1 MKLEL
6 KEYQVG
12 AHEDLLDEIDNAM
25 SRHRKKSDKIF
36 AISLA
41 SPTGSGKTI
50 IMTSVVETILYGNED
65 YDPVPDATILWVSD
79 SPTLNE
85 QTKRKMSMHSSYIKE
100 SQLVSVTNT
109 LDQKSLDKG
118 KVYFSNTQQLGK
130 SATTFHEISDKRK
143 YPIWETIAN
152 TVNEQNEKFIL
163 IIDEAHRGVNAKGK
177 TSGGTI
183 VQKLMDGVS
192 GNLPVPIVVGISA
205 TPDRFNTAMD
215 QDTSR
220 DLVKVPV
227 DTLEVKNSGL
237 IKDKLLV
244 LHPKVVTEDDMTL
257 LEAAVEQI
265 KQVEAKW
272 KKYSEEQNEPNV
284 VPLLVIQVLPK
295 CTDETYSSIVST
307 IKAKWPIITDDCIR
321 HCTESHSTITLND
334 TTRIKYISPPDIQDN
349 TSIRVVLFKQALNT
363 GWDCP
368 RAEVMISFAVA
379 KDPTYV
385 AQTIGR
391 MVRTP
396 LARKIGTD
404 DSLNNVALYLPKF
417 DADSVSSVVNGLNT
431 GDDSV
436 TSDVI
441 IGGLT
446 IPRNQD
452 ISDEV
457 FAIIESLPSYSR
469 ASKYHKNEVN
479 RMNKMATLLVAEIDK
494 TANEQAREV
503 IVSTMNECSKQMTD
517 LATKEENIRNLDV
530 SMIKYDLVGDS
541 EAEEGESIS
550 VPKAI
555 EDINRLFRNA
565 KRVLPDNSAMVYWNA
580 LCDEEE

>member
-12 AHEDLLDEIDNAM
+12 AHEKLLDEIDNAM
-25 SRHRKKSDKIF
+25 SRHRKKADKIF

-65 YDPVPDATILWVSD
+65 FDPVPDATILWVSD
-79 SPTLNE
+79 SPDLNE

-109 LDQKSLDKG
+109 LDQRSLDKG

-130 SATTFHEISDKRK
+130 GATTFHQISDKRK
-143 YPIWETIAN
+143 YPIWDTIAN
-152 TVNEQNEKFIL
+152 TVKEQKEKFII

-183 VQKLMDGVS
+183 VQKLMDGVA

-205 TPDRFNTAMD
+205 TPERFITSMT
-215 QDTSR
+215 QDANRT
-220 DLVKVPV
+220 LEQVQVP
-227 DTLEVKNSGL
+227 TLEVKKSGL

-244 LHPKVVTEDDMTL
+244 LHPNVVTEDDMTL
-257 LEAAVEQI
+257 LEAAVEKI
-265 KQVEAKW
+265 KQVEASW
-272 KKYSEEQNEPNV
+272 KKYSEEQKVPNV
-284 VPLLVIQVLPK
+284 VPLLVIQVPPK
-295 CTDETYSSIVST
+295 CTDQFYSSIISK
-307 IKAKWPIITDDCIR
+307 IKEKWPEINDDFIR
-321 HCTESHSTITLND
+321 HCTQSHATITIND
-334 TTRIKYISPPDIQDN
+334 TTRIKYIAPPDIQDN

-396 LARKIGTD
+396 LARRIGTD
-404 DSLNNVALYLPKF
+404 DSLNNVALYLPNF

-479 RMNKMATLLVAEIDK
+479 RMKKMATLLVAEIDK
-494 TANEQAREV
+494 TANKQARALV
-503 IVSTMNECSKQMTD
+503 VSTMNDCSNQMDD
-517 LATKEENIRNLDV
+517 LASREEDIRNLDV
-530 SMIKYDLVGDS
+530 SLIEYDLVGDS
-541 EAEEGESIS
+541 EAVEGESIS

-565 KRVLPDNSAMVYWNA
+565 KRVLPDDTAMVYWKA